1 MSSMIE
7 SIKANSLR
15 IIYTSF
21 LSFACSVTTG
31 QTLQN
36 AYSLQELESMMLANS
51 KAVLGVTNTVESARF
66 AVRTAQAVPNPQIE
80 VLNGTRTPRTSTT
93 NIDGALKTIS
103 VTQDLDM
110 PWHRIPRVDAAT
122 ANLGAAQAN
131 EAAFKSDMVAKLR
144 VRYFELI
151 RRLAEERASKE
162 DSKLMEGIRS
172 RIALRV
178 ETGEAA
184 RFELF
189 KADAELL
196 NTQKLA
202 QSAGSRIK
210 YARAG
215 LRALVGAQLPEQF
228 SIHDF
233 GVELPPPP
241 PIEKLRDHI
250 LQNNPELTR
259 ARAERQQL
267 DSKLNQE
274 KAFRF
279 PKIALRA
286 DQDLDSE
293 YKHKRIGVALTLP
306 LWDWRSGPIGEASAR
321 LSQSVNELAYQEF
334 SLLQSLEA
342 AYQQYEIAQSQMF
355 ALESGIVR
363 QAANA
368 VRVVEIAYKAGEKG
382 FLEVLDA
389 QRVYRSARNELIV
402 ARFELASAWTE
413 IERLRATVSENP
425 N

>member
-1 MSSMIE
+1 MIE
-7 SIKANSLR
+7 SIKAHSLR

-93 NIDGALKTIS
+93 NIDGTLKTIS

-413 IERLRATVSENP
+413 IERLRATASDNP

>member
-1 MSSMIE
+1 MIE
-7 SIKANSLR
+7 SIKAHSLR

-31 QTLQN
+31 QTLQH

-93 NIDGALKTIS
+93 NIDGTLKTIS

-413 IERLRATVSENP
+413 IERLRATVPDNP

>member
-1 MSSMIE
+1 MIE
-7 SIKANSLR
+7 SVKAHSLR
-15 IIYTSF
+15 IIYSSF
-21 LSFACSVTTG
+21 LSLACSVTTG

-51 KAVLGVTNTVESARF
+51 KAVLGVTNTVETARF

-93 NIDGALKTIS
+93 NIDGSLKTIS

-110 PWHRIPRVDAAT
+110 PWHRLPRIEAAT
-122 ANLGAAQAN
+122 ANLGAAQAS

-215 LRALVGAQLPEQF
+215 VRSLVGAQLPEQF

-241 PIEKLRDHI
+241 PIEKIRDHI

-413 IERLRATVSENP
+413 IERLRATVSDNP

>member
-1 MSSMIE
+1 MIE
-7 SIKANSLR
+7 SIKTHSLR
-15 IIYTSF
+15 IFYTSF
-21 LSFACSVTTG
+21 LSLVCSVTTA

-36 AYSLQELESMMLANS
+36 AYSLQELESIMLANS

-93 NIDGALKTIS
+93 NIDGSLKTIS

-389 QRVYRSARNELIV
+389 QRVFRSARNELIV
-402 ARFELASAWTE
+402 ARFDLASAWTE
-413 IERLRATVSENP
+413 IERLRATVSDNP

>member
-1 MSSMIE
+1 MIE
-7 SIKANSLR
+7 SIKAHSLR

-36 AYSLQELESMMLANS
+36 AYSLQELESMMLTNS

-93 NIDGALKTIS
+93 NIDGTLKTIS

-413 IERLRATVSENP
+413 IERLRATVPDNP

>member
-7 SIKANSLR
+7 SIKAHSLR

-93 NIDGALKTIS
+93 NIDGTLKTIS

-196 NTQKLA
+196 ITQKLA

-413 IERLRATVSENP
+413 IERLRATVPDNP

>member
-1 MSSMIE
+1 MIE
-7 SIKANSLR
+7 SIKAHSLR

-413 IERLRATVSENP
+413 IERLRATVPDNP

>member
-1 MSSMIE
+1 MIE
-7 SIKANSLR
+7 SIKTHSLR
-15 IIYTSF
+15 VFYTIF
-21 LSFACSVTTG
+21 LSLVCSVTTA

-36 AYSLQELESMMLANS
+36 AYSLQELESIMLANS

-93 NIDGALKTIS
+93 NIDGSLKTIS

-110 PWHRIPRVDAAT
+110 PWHRLPRIDAAT
-122 ANLGAAQAN
+122 ANLGATQAN

-144 VRYFELI
+144 VRYYELI

-196 NTQKLA
+196 ITQKLA

-279 PKIALRA
+279 PKIALRV

-306 LWDWRSGPIGEASAR
+306 LWDWRSGPIGEASSR

-389 QRVYRSARNELIV
+389 QRVFRSARNELIV
-402 ARFELASAWTE
+402 ARFDLASAWTE
-413 IERLRATVSENP
+413 IERLRATVSDNP

>member
-1 MSSMIE
+1 MLETKNNLTLFRFAVFCFFASLSSVVP
-7 SIKANSLR
+7 A
-15 IIYTSF
+15 
-21 LSFACSVTTG
+21 
-31 QTLQN
+31 QN
-36 AYSLQELESMMLANS
+36 PQKTYSLQDLENLMLASSRAVQGITNS
-51 KAVLGVTNTVESARF
+51 VESARF
-66 AVRTAQAVPNPQIE
+66 AIKTAQSVPNPQVE
-80 VLNGTRTPRTSTT
+80 VLNGTRTPRTSPT
-93 NIDGALKTIS
+93 NMDGSLKTIS
-103 VTQDLDM
+103 ITQELDM
-110 PWHRIPRVDAAT
+110 PWNRLPRIDAAV
-122 ANLGAAQAN
+122 ANLGAVQAS
-131 EAAFKSDMVAKLR
+131 ELAFKSDLLARLR
-144 VRYFELI
+144 IRYFELI

-196 NTQKLA
+196 NVQKLA
-202 QSAGSRIK
+202 QSAESRIK
-210 YARAG
+210 HARAG
-215 LRALVGAQLPEQF
+215 LRALVGPQLPEQF

-241 PIEKLRDHI
+241 PIEKTREHI
-250 LQNNPELTR
+250 LKNNPELAR
-259 ARAERQQL
+259 VRAERQQF
-267 DSKLNQE
+267 DSKLSQE
-274 KAFRF
+274 KAFRL

-286 DQDLDSE
+286 DQEIDSE
-293 YKHKRIGVALTLP
+293 YKHKRIGFSLTLA
-306 LWDWRSGPIGEASAR
+306 LWDQRSGPIGEATAR
-321 LSQSVNELAYQEF
+321 LSQSTNELAYQEF
-334 SLLQSLEA
+334 SLLQSLEV

-368 VRVVEIAYKAGEKG
+368 VRVVEIAYRAGEKG

-389 QRVYRSARNELIV
+389 QRVFRAARNELIV

-413 IERLRATVSENP
+413 IERLKAILPENS

>member
-1 MSSMIE
+1 MIE
-7 SIKANSLR
+7 SIKAHSLR

-36 AYSLQELESMMLANS
+36 SYGLQELESMMLANS

-93 NIDGALKTIS
+93 NIDGTLKTIS

-196 NTQKLA
+196 ITQKLA

-413 IERLRATVSENP
+413 IERLRATVPDNP

>member
-1 MSSMIE
+1 MIE
-7 SIKANSLR
+7 SIKAHSLR

-93 NIDGALKTIS
+93 NIDGTLKTIS

-162 DSKLMEGIRS
+162 DSKLMEAIRS

-306 LWDWRSGPIGEASAR
+306 LWDWRSGPIGEASSR

-413 IERLRATVSENP
+413 IERLRATVPDNP

>member
-1 MSSMIE
+1 MIE
-7 SIKANSLR
+7 SIKAHSLR

-21 LSFACSVTTG
+21 LFFACSVTTG

-93 NIDGALKTIS
+93 NIDGTLKTIS

-413 IERLRATVSENP
+413 IERLRATVPDNP

>member
-1 MSSMIE
+1 MIE
-7 SIKANSLR
+7 SIKAHSLR

-93 NIDGALKTIS
+93 NIDGSLKTIT

-210 YARAG
+210 YVRAG

-389 QRVYRSARNELIV
+389 QRVYRSARNELTV

>member
-7 SIKANSLR
+7 SIKAHSLR

-93 NIDGALKTIS
+93 NIDGTLKTIS

-413 IERLRATVSENP
+413 IERLRATVPDNP

>member
-1 MSSMIE
+1 MIE
-7 SIKANSLR
+7 SIKAHSLR

-93 NIDGALKTIS
+93 NIDGTLKTIS

-267 DSKLNQE
+267 DSKLNHE

-413 IERLRATVSENP
+413 IERLRATVPDNP

>member
-1 MSSMIE
+1 MSQT
-7 SIKANSLR
+7 KNPNLFR
-15 IIYTSF
+15 IAVFCVFAF
-21 LSFACSVTTG
+21 LSLPTPA
-31 QTLQN
+31 QN
-36 AYSLQELESMMLANS
+36 PQKTYSLQELENLMLASSRAIKGASNS
-51 KAVLGVTNTVESARF
+51 VESARF
-66 AVRTAQAVPNPQIE
+66 AVRTSQSIPNPQVEI
-80 VLNGTRTPRTSTT
+80 LNGTRSPRNSLT
-93 NIDGALKTIS
+93 NLDGSLKTIS
-103 VTQDLDM
+103 ITQDLDM
-110 PWHRIPRVDAAT
+110 PWNRLPRVEAAL
-122 ANLGAAQAN
+122 ANLGAAQAT
-131 EAAFKSDMVAKLR
+131 EQAFKSDLVARLR
-144 VRYFELI
+144 LRYFELI

-196 NTQKLA
+196 NAQKLA
-202 QSAGSRIK
+202 QSAQSRIK
-210 YARAG
+210 HARAG
-215 LRALVGAQLPEQF
+215 LRALVGPQLPELF
-228 SIHDF
+228 SINDF

-241 PIEKLRDHI
+241 PIEKTREHI
-250 LQNNPELTR
+250 LKNNPELAR
-259 ARAERQQL
+259 VRAERQQF
-267 DSKLNQE
+267 DSKLTQE
-274 KAFRF
+274 KAFRY

-286 DQDLDSE
+286 DQEIDSE
-293 YKHKRIGVALTLP
+293 YRHKRIGFSLTLP
-306 LWDWRSGPIGEASAR
+306 LWDQRVGPIGEATAR

-334 SLLQSLEA
+334 SLLQSLEV

-368 VRVVEIAYKAGEKG
+368 VRVVEIAYRAGEKG

-389 QRVYRSARNELIV
+389 QRVFRAARNELIV

-413 IERLRATVSENP
+413 IERLQATLPENS

>member
-1 MSSMIE
+1 MIE
-7 SIKANSLR
+7 SIKAYSLR

-93 NIDGALKTIS
+93 NIDGTLKTIS

-413 IERLRATVSENP
+413 IERLRATVPDNP

>member
-1 MSSMIE
+1 MIE
-7 SIKANSLR
+7 SIKAHSLR

-31 QTLQN
+31 QTLQH

-93 NIDGALKTIS
+93 NIDGTLKTIS

-389 QRVYRSARNELIV
+389 QRVFRSARNELIV
-402 ARFELASAWTE
+402 ARFDLASAWTE
-413 IERLRATVSENP
+413 IERLRATVSDNP

>member
-1 MSSMIE
+1 MIE
-7 SIKANSLR
+7 SIKAHSLR

-66 AVRTAQAVPNPQIE
+66 AVRTAQAVPNPLIE

-93 NIDGALKTIS
+93 NIDGTLKTIS

-413 IERLRATVSENP
+413 IERLRATVSDNP

>member
-1 MSSMIE
+1 MIE
-7 SIKANSLR
+7 SIKAHSLR

-93 NIDGALKTIS
+93 NIDGTLKTIS

-389 QRVYRSARNELIV
+389 QRVFRAARNELIV

-413 IERLRATVSENP
+413 IERLRATVSDNP

>member
-1 MSSMIE
+1 
-7 SIKANSLR
+7 
-15 IIYTSF
+15 
-21 LSFACSVTTG
+21 
-31 QTLQN
+31 
-36 AYSLQELESMMLANS
+36 
-51 KAVLGVTNTVESARF
+51 
-66 AVRTAQAVPNPQIE
+66 
-80 VLNGTRTPRTSTT
+80 
-93 NIDGALKTIS
+93 
-103 VTQDLDM
+103 M

-413 IERLRATVSENP
+413 IERLRATVSDNP

>member
-1 MSSMIE
+1 MIE
-7 SIKANSLR
+7 SIKAHSLR

-93 NIDGALKTIS
+93 NIDGTLKTIS

-215 LRALVGAQLPEQF
+215 LRALVGAQLPDQF

-413 IERLRATVSENP
+413 IERLRATVPDNP

>member
-1 MSSMIE
+1 MIE
-7 SIKANSLR
+7 SIKAHSLR

-31 QTLQN
+31 QTLHN

-93 NIDGALKTIS
+93 NIDGTLKTIS

-413 IERLRATVSENP
+413 IERLRATVPDNP

>member
-1 MSSMIE
+1 MIE
-7 SIKANSLR
+7 SIKAHSLR

-93 NIDGALKTIS
+93 NIDGTLKTIS

-196 NTQKLA
+196 NTQKLT

-274 KAFRF
+274 KALRF

-413 IERLRATVSENP
+413 IERLRATVPDNP

>member
-1 MSSMIE
+1 MIE
-7 SIKANSLR
+7 SIKAHSLR

-93 NIDGALKTIS
+93 NIDGTLKTIS

-342 AYQQYEIAQSQMF
+342 AYQQYEIAQLQMF

-389 QRVYRSARNELIV
+389 QRVFRSARNELIV
-402 ARFELASAWTE
+402 ARFDLASAWTE
-413 IERLRATVSENP
+413 IERLRATVSDNP

>member
-1 MSSMIE
+1 MKKSE
-7 SIKANSLR
+7 SITSLVR
-15 IIYTSF
+15 IICKFTLGIS
-21 LSFACSVTTG
+21 LSISYAHSM
-31 QTLQN
+31 QTVF
-36 AYSLQELESMMLANS
+36 SLQELEGMMLANS
-51 KAVLGVTNTVESARF
+51 KAIQGASNAVESARF
-66 AVRTAQAVPNPQIE
+66 AVRTAQAIPNPQIE
-80 VLNGTRTPRTSTT
+80 VLNGTRTPRAATPNT
-93 NIDGALKTIS
+93 DGSLKTIS
-103 VTQDLDM
+103 INQDLDM
-110 PWHRIPRVDAAT
+110 PWHRLPRVDAAT
-122 ANLGAAQAN
+122 ANLSAAQAN
-131 EAAFKSDMVAKLR
+131 EAAFKSNMLAKLR

-172 RIALRV
+172 LIALRV

-202 QSAGSRIK
+202 QSAESRIK
-210 YARAG
+210 QVRAS
-215 LRALVGAQLPEQF
+215 LRALVGTQLPENF

-233 GVELPPPP
+233 GVELPPPQ
-241 PIEKLRDHI
+241 PIEKLREHI
-250 LQNNPELTR
+250 LKNNPELMR
-259 ARAERQQL
+259 ARAERQQF

-274 KAFRF
+274 RAFRF

-306 LWDWRSGPIGEASAR
+306 LWDWRSGPVGEATAR
-321 LSQSVNELAYQEF
+321 LNQSTNELAYQEF

-389 QRVYRSARNELIV
+389 QRVFRAARNELIV

-413 IERLRATVSENP
+413 IERLRATVSDNP

>member
-1 MSSMIE
+1 
-7 SIKANSLR
+7 
-15 IIYTSF
+15 
-21 LSFACSVTTG
+21 
-31 QTLQN
+31 
-36 AYSLQELESMMLANS
+36 
-51 KAVLGVTNTVESARF
+51 
-66 AVRTAQAVPNPQIE
+66 
-80 VLNGTRTPRTSTT
+80 
-93 NIDGALKTIS
+93 
-103 VTQDLDM
+103 
-110 PWHRIPRVDAAT
+110 
-122 ANLGAAQAN
+122 
-131 EAAFKSDMVAKLR
+131 MVAKLR

-215 LRALVGAQLPEQF
+215 LRALVGFQLPEQF

-293 YKHKRIGVALTLP
+293 FKHKRIGVALTLP

-413 IERLRATVSENP
+413 IERLRATVSDNP

>member
-1 MSSMIE
+1 MIE
-7 SIKANSLR
+7 SIKAHSLR

-413 IERLRATVSENP
+413 IERLRATVSDNP

>member
-1 MSSMIE
+1 MIE
-7 SIKANSLR
+7 SIKTHSLR
-15 IIYTSF
+15 IFYTSF
-21 LSFACSVTTG
+21 LSLACSVTTG
-31 QTLQN
+31 QTLQS

-51 KAVLGVTNTVESARF
+51 KAIQGASNAVESARF
-66 AVRTAQAVPNPQIE
+66 AVRSAQAIPNPQIE
-80 VLNGTRTPRTSTT
+80 VLNGTRTPRVASS
-93 NIDGALKTIS
+93 NIDGSLKTIS
-103 VTQDLDM
+103 ISQDLDM
-110 PWHRIPRVDAAT
+110 PWHRVPRIDAAS

-144 VRYFELI
+144 VRYFELV

-196 NTQKLA
+196 NAQKLA
-202 QSAGSRIK
+202 QSAQSRIK
-210 YARAG
+210 QARAG
-215 LRALVGAQLPEQF
+215 LRALVGPQLAENF

-233 GVELPPPP
+233 GVELAPPPA
-241 PIEKLRDHI
+241 IAQIRDHI
-250 LQNNPELTR
+250 LKNNPELIR
-259 ARAERQQL
+259 ARAERQQF

-279 PKIALRA
+279 PKIALKA
-286 DQDLDSE
+286 DQDIDSE

-306 LWDWRSGPIGEASAR
+306 LWDQRSGPVGEASAR
-321 LSQSVNELAYQEF
+321 LTQSINELAYQEF
-334 SLLQSLEA
+334 SLVQSLEA

-389 QRVYRSARNELIV
+389 QRVFRAARNELIV

-413 IERLRATVSENP
+413 IERLRATASDNP

>member
-1 MSSMIE
+1 MIE
-7 SIKANSLR
+7 SIKAHSLR

-80 VLNGTRTPRTSTT
+80 VLNGTRTTRTSTT
-93 NIDGALKTIS
+93 NIDGTLKTIS

-413 IERLRATVSENP
+413 IERLRATVPDNP

>member
-1 MSSMIE
+1 MIE
-7 SIKANSLR
+7 SIKAHSLR

-93 NIDGALKTIS
+93 NIDGTLKTIS

-215 LRALVGAQLPEQF
+215 LRALVGAQLPKQF

-413 IERLRATVSENP
+413 IERLRATVPDNP

>member
-1 MSSMIE
+1 MIE
-7 SIKANSLR
+7 SIKAHSLR

-31 QTLQN
+31 QTLQH

-93 NIDGALKTIS
+93 NIDGTLKTIS

-413 IERLRATVSENP
+413 IERLRATVPDNSN
-425 N
+425 

>member
-1 MSSMIE
+1 MIE
-7 SIKANSLR
+7 SIKAHSLR

>member
-1 MSSMIE
+1 MIE
-7 SIKANSLR
+7 SIKAHSLR

-93 NIDGALKTIS
+93 NIDGTLKTIS

-413 IERLRATVSENP
+413 IERLRATVSDNP

>member
-1 MSSMIE
+1 MIE
-7 SIKANSLR
+7 SIKAHSLR

-93 NIDGALKTIS
+93 NIDGTLKTIS

-413 IERLRATVSENP
+413 IERLRATVPDNP

>member
-1 MSSMIE
+1 MIE
-7 SIKANSLR
+7 STKTHSLR
-15 IIYTSF
+15 IIYTIF
-21 LSFACSVTTG
+21 LSLVCSVTTA

-36 AYSLQELESMMLANS
+36 AYSLQELESIMLTNS

-93 NIDGALKTIS
+93 NIDGSLKTIS

-110 PWHRIPRVDAAT
+110 PWHRLPRIDAAT
-122 ANLGAAQAN
+122 ANLGVTQAN

-196 NTQKLA
+196 ITQKLA

-279 PKIALRA
+279 PKIALRV

-306 LWDWRSGPIGEASAR
+306 LWDWRSGPIGEASSR

-389 QRVYRSARNELIV
+389 QRVFRSARNELIV
-402 ARFELASAWTE
+402 ARFDLASAWTE
-413 IERLRATVSENP
+413 IERLRATVSDNP